1 MPFFRKHGQLLSI
14 VFFNLTVQKL
24 TCNKKIPDKR
34 PQHDKPKSQ
43 VLQQLFIPPFG
54 LQIFAATE

>member
-1 MPFFRKHGQLLSI
+1 MGSSFQSF
-14 VFFNLTVQKL
+14 FFNLTVQKL

-34 PQHDKPKSQ
+34 PQHDKPKRQ
-43 VLQQLFIPPFG
+43 VLRQLFIPPSG